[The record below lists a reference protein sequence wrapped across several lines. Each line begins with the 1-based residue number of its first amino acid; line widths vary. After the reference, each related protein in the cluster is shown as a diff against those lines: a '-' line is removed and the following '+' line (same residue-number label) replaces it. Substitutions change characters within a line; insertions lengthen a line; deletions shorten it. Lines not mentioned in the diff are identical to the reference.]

1 MNKVEGLRRIAKG
14 IGYLGFVP
22 LILGVISLLRRVMS
36 GETYPP
42 VGATDVFLAFLVLVV
57 FKGIEWIILGFV
69 TPKRT
74 E

>member
-1 MNKVEGLRRIAKG
+1 MNKIEGLRRIAKG
-14 IGYLGFVP
+14 IGYLGYVP
-22 LILGVISLLRRVMS
+22 LILTVIYMLMLVADGEEYPKGGLGHLLEA
-36 GETYPP
+36 G
-42 VGATDVFLAFLVLVV
+42 LVLAI